1 MSRALI
7 EYCLNIQCA
16 VIDYCLNVDCILFED
31 GWNQHFM
38 NIQWIFNIAA
48 GWPGPRAA
56 FRVVRMAG
64 MAGVAR
70 LIS

>member
-1 MSRALI
+1 MLI
-7 EYCLNIQCA
+7 EDCLNIPCA
-16 VIDYCLNVDCILFED
+16 VIDYCLDVDCILFED

-48 GWPGPRAA
+48 GWPGSRAA
-56 FRVVRMAG
+56 FRVVRMGG

-70 LIS
+70 LTS